1 MSLLALTVAIS
12 SDIVRQK
19 CERER
24 DRKREREGEKKR
36 EKGARERGE
45 RARGREGE
53 SESGEK
59 GEVVRNIDIIEKDRD
74 TNRSASIQTESL
86 NTALRY
92 LEKATSVVG
101 TLTNNN

>member
-1 MSLLALTVAIS
+1 MREGE
-12 SDIVRQK
+12 RQRERK
-19 CERER
+19 RGGEKEREGSE
-24 DRKREREGEKKR
+24 REREGR
-36 EKGARERGE
+36 ESERERARERESE
-45 RARGREGE
+45 RARERE

-59 GEVVRNIDIIEKDRD
+59 GEVERNIDIIEKDRD

-86 NTALRY
+86 NTALSY

>member
-1 MSLLALTVAIS
+1 MREGET
-12 SDIVRQK
+12 
-19 CERER
+19 ERENER
-24 DRKREREGEKKR
+24 GRKRER
-36 EKGARERGE
+36 RERESEGGE
-45 RARGREGE
+45 RARGRKRE

-59 GEVVRNIDIIEKDRD
+59 GEVERNIDIIEKDRD

-86 NTALRY
+86 NTALSY